1 MQGGRHVPSVD
12 SLYSLYLATEG
23 SPEGKLCVPV
33 DEEFV
38 RAIHTPQTEGSAS
51 HQGGVDGGN
60 FLSVYNSLLQRN
72 ILRKSGGN
80 SDANDKNRTAWP
92 GVPKLIHSYASE
104 AVLGSREGEF
114 MGPLCSPI
122 RKTHAAMLRANPYL
136 VTEKSD
142 GMRVVLVS
150 LLASAIPSWSLRR
163 TVASDAQKLLRIDDV
178 VALEEVRQQL
188 GDGKTS
194 LAVAPQVR
202 LSFGCFLV
210 EVNAAVGMEN
220 SSERLNLSLRPCM
233 TEPSSHSAGECGITV
248 ERELGTRHMTYC
260 FDRSMTSAYL
270 LMQENNAPSL
280 RAYALDAELMLLA
293 TREKLDSPSSSL
305 AVAPQV
311 RLSFGC
317 FLVEVNAAVGMENS
331 SERLNLSLR
340 PCMTEPSS
348 HSAGECGI
356 TVERELGTRHMTY
369 CFDRSMT
376 SAYLLMQENNAPSLR
391 AYALDAELMLLAT
404 REKLDSPSLLLGCFD
419 LFRYTSI
426 DTDGPIDVRL
436 TRAPMSERYA
446 ALKNVVVEPLKH
458 HQSRAV
464 GALVLQF
471 FTKEMVPL
479 ERFAECVARLQRV
492 SNNNCT
498 CGVSYLYNG
507 PYGLTR
513 SDGFIFTPETF
524 NLMHGASKEQVKWKW
539 PSMLSVDWS
548 LIAVEGQKDRY
559 IVDLFFRKK
568 RFGHRPDSTG
578 RVRLSSNMRLL
589 NPSNILIPTGSSVI
603 AECVFDQQRRC
614 WSVER
619 IRTDKSEPNSV
630 VTIISVLESLV
641 ENISLGVL
649 IAYLYNG
656 PYGLTRSDGFIFTP
670 ETFNLMHGASKE
682 QVKWKWP
689 SMLSVDWSL
698 IAVEGQKDRYIV
710 DLFFRKKRFGHR
722 PDSTGRVRLSSNMRL
737 LNPSN
742 ILIPTGS
749 SVIAECV
756 FDQQRRCWSVE
767 RIRTDKSEP
776 NSVVT
781 IISVLESLVENIS
794 LGVLIKL
801 IGVTDDL
808 LSSERVRELE
818 EVEQDLDRKEHND
831 QQEELPQKDRCQ
843 LTLRATQLQTQGA
856 HEIHLYWSVRL
867 ASEKQHIPCVHCKVR
882 DCTGLGF
889 ACPIENAESPLTEHL
904 YIALANAGGSYAW
917 SDFTVDVAFDGR
929 SGRWNILSLEPN
941 GDNKK
946 SHYLGVIHHLQWLL
960 KRRGDGGCAEVPDTA
975 PHKAPLTA
983 PLLSEPHVKTV
994 SAHYALRTRELSS
1007 GKDRSLLRH
1016 YNNWTKSVLIATTV
1030 SLLTSQRCGKSAEGG
1045 LAVADICCGRGG
1057 DLHKWKVHKP
1067 QFLFMVDCCLEAVA
1081 EAAARYSVSKGLSL
1095 KVAPNERNG
1104 SGVRAHFCTCDVFGC
1119 NEALVEQLGLFYD
1132 RHLHERRFDVVSC
1145 QFSIHYGC
1153 VTEEVMRT
1161 FLQTV
1166 ASALRSGG
1174 IFVGTTVNDSELLR
1188 RAREQGPT
1196 FGNGMYSVHF
1206 SSEPPPSSSFGQE
1219 YSISVEKSV
1228 DRLSEFVV
1236 PWNRI
1241 VDLCA
1246 AVGLQ
1251 VRESFGFLEYGNFH
1265 YNSDLGRNLRDTTCG
1280 PLAGV
1285 KRDTDGHA
1293 LLRLSPE
1300 EEEVAGLF
1308 RTFLFQ
1314 KN

>member
-293 TREKLDSPSSSL
+293 TREKLDSPS
-305 AVAPQV
+305 
-311 RLSFGC
+311 
-317 FLVEVNAAVGMENS
+317 
-331 SERLNLSLR
+331 
-340 PCMTEPSS
+340 
-348 HSAGECGI
+348 
-356 TVERELGTRHMTY
+356 
-369 CFDRSMT
+369 
-376 SAYLLMQENNAPSLR
+376 
-391 AYALDAELMLLAT
+391 
-404 REKLDSPSLLLGCFD
+404 LLLGCFD

-498 CGVSYLYNG
+498 CGVS
-507 PYGLTR
+507 
-513 SDGFIFTPETF
+513 
-524 NLMHGASKEQVKWKW
+524 
-539 PSMLSVDWS
+539 
-548 LIAVEGQKDRY
+548 
-559 IVDLFFRKK
+559 
-568 RFGHRPDSTG
+568 
-578 RVRLSSNMRLL
+578 
-589 NPSNILIPTGSSVI
+589 
-603 AECVFDQQRRC
+603 
-614 WSVER
+614 
-619 IRTDKSEPNSV
+619 
-630 VTIISVLESLV
+630 
-641 ENISLGVL
+641 
-649 IAYLYNG
+649 YLYNG